1 MVDWE
6 IEGRQIGICSCA
18 WGCPCQFNAP
28 PTMGYCHASGAIHID
43 RGHFGAVSLDGLS
56 YVTLYRWPGAIHE
69 GNGEAQY
76 FIDGHGT
83 PEQQRALVTVL
94 SGEESV
100 PGATLF
106 SVFAS
111 TLTRVHEPIFL
122 PIEFTLDMEKREAH
136 FAVNGIVDGRSEPIR
151 NPVTGEV
158 HRVGISL
165 PNGFEF
171 TSAEFASGTLR
182 SNGTTINLDLVAR
195 HSHFS
200 RLHWT
205 GRGIV
210 RG

>member
-28 PTMGYCHASGAIHID
+28 PTMGYCHAGGAIHID
-43 RGHFGAVSLDGLS
+43 RGHFGTVSLDGLS

-69 GNGEAQY
+69 GNGEAQF
-76 FIDGHGT
+76 FIDERAA
-83 PEQQRALVTVL
+83 PDQRHALVTIL

-100 PGATLF
+100 PGATIF

-111 TLTRVHEPIFL
+111 TLTTVHEPAFL
-122 PIEFTLDMEKREAH
+122 PIEFRLDMEKRRAH
-136 FAVNGIVDGRSEPIR
+136 FSVNGIVDGKSEPIR
-151 NPVTGEV
+151 NPITGEEHHV
-158 HRVGISL
+158 AINL

-171 TSAEFASGTLR
+171 STAELASGTLR
-182 SNGTTINLDLVAR
+182 SNGPTINLDLTAR

-200 RLHWT
+200 RLHWSQ
-205 GRGIV
+205 RGVV
-210 RG
+210 RE